1 MKSRQRLL
9 SILLALCLVLTML
22 PVGSLPVLAV
32 NGELAGDGSP
42 ENPYQIADAE
52 DLKAFRDLVNGG
64 DSDAWAVLTADIDLN
79 PGITFTA
86 TGALEGT
93 TPESWTPIGDYDY
106 YEDGVQYTGT
116 FDGGGHTISGLY
128 INDSSAIGQ
137 GLFSYVGSGGTV
149 ENVGVENSYISAR
162 NSVGGVVGYNE
173 GIVQNSY
180 NTGAVIGGDNA
191 CVGGVVGDNDGVVQD
206 SYNTGAVTGGGSA
219 RMGGVVGIS
228 YGTIQNCYNTGTVT
242 GSHYVNVGGVVGDNS
257 GTLQT
262 SYNAGQV
269 IGGDNAFVGGVAG
282 SNYGTIQASYNAGEV
297 TGGNF
302 LGSITG
308 IGGVVGSNYET
319 IQNSYNTGKV
329 SGDSYYTGGVA
340 GRADDNTVINS
351 YYLDACGAAGA
362 GTSYTE
368 AQMKAADF
376 ITTLN
381 GDQDPTP
388 WQRDYNGSSGYYN
401 SQYPILDWQAPFT
414 GGTGVNGDPFLIATK
429 EDLTYFAS
437 LVNGG
442 RRSIWGKLTANI
454 DLNPGFTF
462 ADDGSYTGPE
472 GAQPETWNTMGR
484 SETEGVYSGTFDGDG
499 YAVSGVYIN
508 TNTGC
513 QGLFG
518 SITGTVRNL
527 RVENSYISSGSG
539 NSAGGIVAIN
549 WTGTVENCAFSGSVR
564 GGNRVGGIVGRNRDG
579 IVQNCYNTGTIRA
592 SGNGNG
598 IAGTNNERSAQVINC
613 FTTTGFIAEGGNITN
628 SYYLS
633 DNSSAAEALTTE
645 ELIGPNAVATMGFD
659 SSVWTSGGQSQWEEI
674 ELGDSTVANILC
686 GYLPHPSVFD
696 GKQDFDWV
704 ALDSDT
710 AMSTQT
716 DADGKTYYLIENAA
730 QLAAFRN
737 IVNGTLTAEEA
748 LIYTPDTSANGRL
761 VNDIDLNPGYTFAA
775 DGSYT
780 YSGEGE
786 APSVQSWTPI
796 GGYTGTFDGNGH
808 TVSGMYINNISVIN
822 QGLFGVVSRGG
833 TVQNLGVVNSYV
845 FSYDYVGSV
854 VGYNIGTV
862 QNCYNTGAVVATSTL
877 AYVGGVV
884 GENDG
889 TVQNCYNTGAVTGTD
904 ARAYVGGVVGYNDG
918 TVQNC
923 YNTGTISSDSANKGG
938 IVGGNNGNVTN
949 CYYLNTSA
957 STGIGD
963 GTSEA
968 TSLTAEQ
975 MTGSDALGQGETQ
988 MNLDTTVWTTGDDAT
1003 FWQDTGT
1010 LDENGQRVFGL
1021 IAKLPQLT
1029 VFVNAGKGHELLQA
1043 GTTTPGLS
1051 TQTDEDGKTYYLI
1064 ENKEELETFRNIV
1077 NNTLTA
1083 EEAQFYTADASA
1095 NGRLVNDID
1104 LNPGYTFHADGTYS
1118 YSGEGEAPGVQSWTP
1133 IGDSSLQYSG
1143 TFDGNGKTVSGI
1155 YINDSFYNQGLLG
1168 YVRNGGT
1175 VQNLGV
1181 VNSYVSGDAWVGGV
1195 VGYNIGT
1202 VQNCY
1207 NTGAVVATEWGA
1219 YVGGV
1224 VGENYGTV
1232 QNCYNTGAVSA
1243 SNDYASIGG
1252 IVGENYGDATNCYFL
1267 EGTADQG
1274 IGSGFG
1280 SGSATALT
1288 AAQMSGTAAQTNMT
1302 GFDFTDTWGI
1312 RAETNTVQTG
1322 EAGETSVSVTVT
1334 TTSYAPYLRVFG
1346 EDSAPALSNAVSQ
1359 TEKMQQQT
1367 DNDGK
1372 TYYLIYNKAQLELFR
1387 NIVNGT
1393 LSAQEQL
1400 LYPEGAF
1407 ANGRLEN
1414 DIDLNPGYTFAADG
1428 TYTYSGE
1435 GEAPGVQS
1443 WTPMGTSSRGYIGIF
1458 DGNGKT
1464 VSGIY
1469 INDSSYYQGL
1479 FGYVSSGGTVQNL
1492 GVVNSYVF
1500 SSDFVGGVVGDN
1512 NGTVQNCYNTGAV
1525 AAASSLAYVGG
1536 VVGFNGGTVQNCYN
1550 TGVVTGTNDRA
1561 YVGGVVGANNGTVQ
1575 NCYNTGT
1582 VSASGDDANIG
1593 SIVGGSYDTVTN
1605 CYFLEGTASSGIGSG
1620 SGGATSLTI
1629 AQIEDTGETGLLAS
1643 LVSGVPADEENPW
1656 NTQLSAM
1663 GNWEYGKPAVQPVF
1677 TWQTVIQN
1685 APTYSVTIPETATVD
1700 GNAVTVSAD
1709 AGALRADQTVEVA
1722 VDETNSFALTNGGS
1736 GQLSY
1741 QVFAGESTTAVSAGQ
1756 TVLTAAN
1763 TGGNTR
1769 QVSIRFGL
1777 SGTPVYAG
1785 TYSGTC
1791 TFAVSVKQSASE

>member
-1 MKSRQRLL
+1 
-9 SILLALCLVLTML
+9 
-22 PVGSLPVLAV
+22 
-32 NGELAGDGSP
+32 
-42 ENPYQIADAE
+42 
-52 DLKAFRDLVNGG
+52 
-64 DSDAWAVLTADIDLN
+64 
-79 PGITFTA
+79 
-86 TGALEGT
+86 
-93 TPESWTPIGDYDY
+93 
-106 YEDGVQYTGT
+106 
-116 FDGGGHTISGLY
+116 
-128 INDSSAIGQ
+128 
-137 GLFSYVGSGGTV
+137 
-149 ENVGVENSYISAR
+149 
-162 NSVGGVVGYNE
+162 
-173 GIVQNSY
+173 
-180 NTGAVIGGDNA
+180 
-191 CVGGVVGDNDGVVQD
+191 
-206 SYNTGAVTGGGSA
+206 
-219 RMGGVVGIS
+219 
-228 YGTIQNCYNTGTVT
+228 
-242 GSHYVNVGGVVGDNS
+242 
-257 GTLQT
+257 
-262 SYNAGQV
+262 
-269 IGGDNAFVGGVAG
+269 
-282 SNYGTIQASYNAGEV
+282 
-297 TGGNF
+297 
-302 LGSITG
+302 
-308 IGGVVGSNYET
+308 
-319 IQNSYNTGKV
+319 
-329 SGDSYYTGGVA
+329 
-340 GRADDNTVINS
+340 
-351 YYLDACGAAGA
+351 
-362 GTSYTE
+362 
-368 AQMKAADF
+368 
-376 ITTLN
+376 
-381 GDQDPTP
+381 
-388 WQRDYNGSSGYYN
+388 
-401 SQYPILDWQAPFT
+401 
-414 GGTGVNGDPFLIATK
+414 
-429 EDLTYFAS
+429 
-437 LVNGG
+437 
-442 RRSIWGKLTANI
+442 
-454 DLNPGFTF
+454 
-462 ADDGSYTGPE
+462 
-472 GAQPETWNTMGR
+472 
-484 SETEGVYSGTFDGDG
+484 
-499 YAVSGVYIN
+499 
-508 TNTGC
+508 
-513 QGLFG
+513 
-518 SITGTVRNL
+518 
-527 RVENSYISSGSG
+527 
-539 NSAGGIVAIN
+539 
-549 WTGTVENCAFSGSVR
+549 
-564 GGNRVGGIVGRNRDG
+564 
-579 IVQNCYNTGTIRA
+579 
-592 SGNGNG
+592 
-598 IAGTNNERSAQVINC
+598 
-613 FTTTGFIAEGGNITN
+613 
-628 SYYLS
+628 
-633 DNSSAAEALTTE
+633 
-645 ELIGPNAVATMGFD
+645 
-659 SSVWTSGGQSQWEEI
+659 
-674 ELGDSTVANILC
+674 
-686 GYLPHPSVFD
+686 
-696 GKQDFDWV
+696 
-704 ALDSDT
+704 
-710 AMSTQT
+710 MSTQT

-833 TVQNLGVVNSYV
+833 TVQNLGVVNSYI

-963 GTSEA
+963 GTGEA

-988 MNLDTTVWTTGDDAT
+988 MNLDTTVWTAGDDAT

-1133 IGDSSLQYSG
+1133 IGDSSRQYSG

-1195 VGYNIGT
+1195 VGCNNGGT

-1207 NTGAVVATEWGA
+1207 NAG
-1219 YVGGV
+1219 
-1224 VGENYGTV
+1224 N
-1232 QNCYNTGAVSA
+1232 VSA
-1243 SNDYASIGG
+1243 SGNDASIGG

-1550 TGVVTGTNDRA
+1550 TGAVAAASSLA
-1561 YVGGVVGANNGTVQ
+1561 YVGGVVGFNGGTVK
-1575 NCYNTGT
+1575 
-1582 VSASGDDANIG
+1582 
-1593 SIVGGSYDTVTN
+1593 
-1605 CYFLEGTASSGIGSG
+1605 TA
-1620 SGGATSLTI
+1620 
-1629 AQIEDTGETGLLAS
+1629 
-1643 LVSGVPADEENPW
+1643 
-1656 NTQLSAM
+1656 
-1663 GNWEYGKPAVQPVF
+1663 
-1677 TWQTVIQN
+1677 
-1685 APTYSVTIPETATVD
+1685 TIPV
-1700 GNAVTVSAD
+1700 
-1709 AGALRADQTVEVA
+1709 
-1722 VDETNSFALTNGGS
+1722 
-1736 GQLSY
+1736 
-1741 QVFAGESTTAVSAGQ
+1741 
-1756 TVLTAAN
+1756 
-1763 TGGNTR
+1763 
-1769 QVSIRFGL
+1769 
-1777 SGTPVYAG
+1777 
-1785 TYSGTC
+1785 
-1791 TFAVSVKQSASE
+1791 